1 MNPVQTVLTREL
13 KRLRRFAYA
22 LTGSM
27 ADADD
32 LVHDLVIK
40 ILEKGLPDMPDPMP
54 WMITLC
60 KNLWIDELRYR
71 EVRMRNVN
79 NDTDDS
85 SIIDENVTAHDITTT
100 VHCERVV
107 KGLQSLPEG
116 QRAALSLV
124 TIEGMSYF
132 EAAKV
137 LDVPIG
143 TIMSRVARARALLL
157 ELFNDPT
164 EVTL

>member
-1 MNPVQTVLTREL
+1 MELVQTVLKREL

-27 ADADD
+27 TDADD

-40 ILEKGLPDMPDPMP
+40 ILEKGLPDIADPMP

-71 EVRMRNVN
+71 EVRTRNMN
-79 NDTDDS
+79 NDADDNMPEVS
-85 SIIDENVTAHDITTT
+85 VAAYDITNT

-107 KGLQSLPEG
+107 EGLQSLPEG

-124 TIEGMSYF
+124 TIEGMSYS
-132 EAAKV
+132 EAAKA

-157 ELFNDPT
+157 ELFNDPA
-164 EVTL
+164 EVSL

>member
-1 MNPVQTVLTREL
+1 MDSVQQVIQREL

-22 LTGSM
+22 LTGSS

-40 ILEKGLPDMPDPMP
+40 VLEKGLPNTADPVP
-54 WMITLC
+54 WMITMC

-71 EVRMRNVN
+71 EVRMRNATKEALAKPVEQEALVTEG
-79 NDTDDS
+79 TD
-85 SIIDENVTAHDITTT
+85 SI
-100 VHCERVV
+100 HCDRVV
-107 KGLQSLPEG
+107 KGLQSLAEG
-116 QRAALSLV
+116 QRLALSLV
-124 TIEGMSYF
+124 TVEGMSYS
-132 EAAKV
+132 EAAAT

-157 ELFNDPT
+157 ELFNDRA
-164 EVTL
+164 EAAL

>member
-1 MNPVQTVLTREL
+1 MDRIQTVLKREL

-22 LTGSM
+22 LTGSE

-32 LVHDLVIK
+32 LVHDLVVK
-40 ILEKGLPDMPDPMP
+40 VLEKGLPDMSDPMP

-71 EVRMRNVN
+71 EVRMRNVKS
-79 NDTDDS
+79 DA
-85 SIIDENVTAHDITTT
+85 DENLPEGDISVPDISTS
-100 VHCERVV
+100 VHCDRVV

-124 TIEGMSYF
+124 TIEGMSYA

-164 EVTL
+164 EVSL